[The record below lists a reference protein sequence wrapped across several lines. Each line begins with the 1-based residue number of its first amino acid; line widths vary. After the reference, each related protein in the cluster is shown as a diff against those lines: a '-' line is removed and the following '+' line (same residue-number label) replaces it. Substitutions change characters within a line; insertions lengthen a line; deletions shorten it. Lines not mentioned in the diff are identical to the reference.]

1 MRNRTSS
8 NKPGEVERKKI
19 TKDGLKRGRQILT
32 YIYPYKWYFILGLV
46 LIVVGSSVFMLIPGI
61 CGELVNVATGN
72 PEYGYSLNQLGL
84 ILMVLVLI
92 QAFTSFVRTIS
103 LAIVSEKGMADM
115 RKELYR
121 KLMTQPMY
129 YYESNRVGEISS
141 RITADVEKLQ
151 SAFAL
156 TLPQFLRQIVTLVI
170 GIFTLAWL
178 TPQLA
183 FFMLMTFPVVVI
195 AAMVFGRYIRR
206 LSRNRQSA
214 LAETNTVV
222 EETLQNFTI
231 VKSFTNEWL
240 ESKRYAKNIREIV
253 RISINFAKVRGL
265 FFAFVIS
272 LLFGSILF
280 ILWKGSLMVQDG
292 TMEAGNLLSFVIYT
306 GFIGGAIAGLGNLY
320 TQIASALGATDRV
333 LDIMDKDGEVEIRNI
348 HDEAYENIEGKIEL
362 KGIHFNYPSR
372 KDVDVLKGINITVPV
387 GGKVA
392 LVGQSGSGKSTIAQL
407 LMNFYDIDKGEIFI
421 DDKTMS
427 DYNLTELRRQI
438 GIVPQEVL
446 LFGGTIKENIS
457 YGDPNASEEEI
468 IYAAKKSNSWEFIS
482 SFPDGLDTIIGER
495 GIKLSGGQRQRIAI
509 ARAILKDPKIL
520 ILDEAT
526 SSLDA
531 ESEKVVQEALDILM
545 EGRTSIIIAHRL
557 ATIKSVD
564 CIYVL
569 DEGGIVEAGTHDE
582 LLNNA
587 EGIYQN
593 LAKLQFAYPN

>member
-1 MRNRTSS
+1 MRNNNRRGSS
-8 NKPGEVERKKI
+8 TDEPKKKI
-19 TKDGLKRGRQILT
+19 TKDGLKRAKQILK
-32 YIYPYKWYFILGLV
+32 YILPYKWYFILGLI
-46 LIVVGSSVFMLIPGI
+46 LIVVGSSFFMLIPGI
-61 CGELVNVATGN
+61 CGEMVNVATDKA
-72 PEYGYSLNQLGL
+72 EYPFSLNQLGFFVM
-84 ILMVLVLI
+84 ILVLA
-92 QAFTSFVRTIS
+92 QAFTSFIRTIA

-115 RKELYR
+115 RKDLYG

-151 SAFAL
+151 STFAI
-156 TLPQFLRQIVTLVI
+156 TLPQFLRQLVTLIVGVAI
-170 GIFTLAWL
+170 LAYL
-178 TPQLA
+178 TPQLSLI
-183 FFMLMTFPVVVI
+183 MLMTFPIVVV
-195 AAMVFGRYIRR
+195 AAMLFGRYIRK
-206 LSRNRQSA
+206 LSRKRQEA

-222 EETLQNFTI
+222 EETLHNFTI

-240 ESKRYAKNIREIV
+240 ESKRYANNVKDIV
-253 RISINFAKVRGL
+253 SISLNFAKVRGL
-265 FFAFVIS
+265 FFAFIIS
-272 LLFGSILF
+272 LLFGTILF
-280 ILWKGSLMVQDG
+280 ILWKGSLMVQAG
-292 TMEAGNLLSFVIYT
+292 TMEAGYLLSFVIYT
-306 GFIGGAIAGLGNLY
+306 AVIGGAIAGLGNQY

-333 LDIMDKDGEVEIRNI
+333 LDIMEKEGEIVIRDI
-348 HDEAYENIEGKIEL
+348 HNESFHRIEGKIEMKNL
-362 KGIHFNYPSR
+362 HFNYPSR
-372 KDVDVLKGINITVPV
+372 KDVDVLNGINITVPV

-407 LMNFYDIDKGEIFI
+407 LMNFYNIDKGQILI
-421 DDKTMS
+421 DDKPMA

-468 IYAAKKSNSWEFIS
+468 IEAAKKSNSWEFID
-482 SFPDGLDTIIGER
+482 SFPDGLETIIGER

-509 ARAILKDPKIL
+509 ARAILKDPKVL

-531 ESEKVVQEALDILM
+531 ESEKIVQDALDILM

-557 ATIKSVD
+557 ATIKAVD

-569 DEGGIVEAGTHDE
+569 DDGGVIESGTHNE
-582 LLNNA
+582 LIENND
-587 EGIYQN
+587 GIYQN
-593 LAKLQFAYPN
+593 LAKLQFAFPN